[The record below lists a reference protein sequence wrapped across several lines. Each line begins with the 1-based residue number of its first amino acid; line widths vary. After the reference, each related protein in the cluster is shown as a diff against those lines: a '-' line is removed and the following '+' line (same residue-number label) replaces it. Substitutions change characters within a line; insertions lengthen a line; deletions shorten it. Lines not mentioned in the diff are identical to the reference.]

1 MKKLI
6 VSAIATKRVQP
17 GMIAKDSPFPGISY
31 ILMETDGNKL
41 YHPLDFLDEGIS
53 ESDVPTFWEEAEAN
67 TKADTNCSRMSC
79 FIGIPDQ
86 MKESIFVL
94 TNQNGVY
101 VAGCLCNN
109 EAIEK
114 AFEQFDCERLI
125 MLPSSVHEVLL
136 IPYSDNTDAAKLYNM
151 VTEINQMD
159 FVGDA
164 KLIDMAYSF
173 TLEEYHNNAACYA
186 NGQGDEWHDYIES
199 VPTKLEKLLC
209 RDIDFLKAIGTEFK
223 PCATIEVVYRIKE
236 GDTQTHQFTVSKRI
250 NTEAGRETFY
260 DMFSY
265 YENEICTD
273 DSSCSKADNVVSVHI
288 IAMADTVEELNEIEY

>member
-6 VSAIATKRVQP
+6 VSTIATKRVQP
-17 GMIAKDSPFPGISY
+17 GMIAKDSPFLGISY

-53 ESDVPTFWEEAEAN
+53 ESDVPTFWQEAEAN
-67 TKADTNCSRMSC
+67 TKADTNLSRISC
-79 FIGIPDQ
+79 FIGVPD
-86 MKESIFVL
+86 ENIFVL

-101 VAGCLCNN
+101 GAGCLCNN

-114 AFEQFDCERLI
+114 AFEEFDCERLI

-136 IPYSDNTDAAKLYNM
+136 IPYSNNADATKLYNM

-186 NGQGDEWHDYIES
+186 DGQDDEWHDYIES

-236 GDTQTHQFTVSKRI
+236 GDTQTYQFTVSKRI

-260 DMFSY
+260 DMFSQ
-265 YENEICTD
+265 YENEVCID
-273 DSSCSKADNVVSVHI
+273 DTSCSKADNVVSAHI